1 MKVIV
6 DVRKAST
13 PRHRRNAIEK
23 MKIKS
28 QCSNEAG
35 NDGSKKGMSLG
46 G

>member
-1 MKVIV
+1 M
-6 DVRKAST
+6 DVRKASM
-13 PRHRRNAIEK
+13 PRHRRNEIEK

-35 NDGSKKGMSLG
+35 NDGSKEAMSPG